1 MQQKNWIITGVV
13 IAIVGFGVWFY
24 FSNGLS
30 SDQNNSLMSEAPLEQ
45 NNLVE
50 LPDVV
55 ARVNGEEVSRA
66 ELELLEA
73 QIAVG
78 QQIELT
84 ALDSASPQQLQ
95 AQAIETLVSNALIRQ
110 AAQAS
115 GAVASEADVDAQIT
129 TIKGQ
134 FADEAQYQAAL
145 SAEGI
150 TESVLRSQI
159 ATDIAV
165 GAYLE
170 QTVDFDSVVVS
181 QEEINAV
188 YQQEAAV
195 TAELPPL
202 AEVRDQIEAF
212 ISQQKQRELVAA
224 LVQELRAD
232 AEVQI
237 LL

>member
-1 MQQKNWIITGVV
+1 M
-13 IAIVGFGVWFY
+13 
-24 FSNGLS
+24 
-30 SDQNNSLMSEAPLEQ
+30 
-45 NNLVE
+45 
-50 LPDVV
+50 
-55 ARVNGEEVSRA
+55 
-66 ELELLEA
+66 
-73 QIAVG
+73 
-78 QQIELT
+78 
-84 ALDSASPQQLQ
+84 
-95 AQAIETLVSNALIRQ
+95 
-110 AAQAS
+110 
-115 GAVASEADVDAQIT
+115 
-129 TIKGQ
+129 
-134 FADEAQYQAAL
+134 

>member
-84 ALDSASPQQLQ
+84 ALDSASRQQLQ

-115 GAVASEADVDAQIT
+115 GAVASEADVVRT
-129 TIKGQ
+129 
-134 FADEAQYQAAL
+134 L
-145 SAEGI
+145 SRQ
-150 TESVLRSQI
+150 L
-159 ATDIAV
+159 
-165 GAYLE
+165 
-170 QTVDFDSVVVS
+170 
-181 QEEINAV
+181 
-188 YQQEAAV
+188 
-195 TAELPPL
+195 
-202 AEVRDQIEAF
+202 
-212 ISQQKQRELVAA
+212 
-224 LVQELRAD
+224 
-232 AEVQI
+232 I
-237 LL
+237 LIR